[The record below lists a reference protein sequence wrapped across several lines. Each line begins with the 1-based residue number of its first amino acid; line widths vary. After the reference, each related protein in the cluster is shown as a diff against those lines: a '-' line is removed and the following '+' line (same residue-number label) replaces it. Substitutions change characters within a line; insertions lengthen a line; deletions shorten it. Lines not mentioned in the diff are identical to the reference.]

1 MIFVDQI
8 LLRKQYRRQLCHN
21 YDVILVKLQLSLNA
35 IQLLLLLL
43 LKKLFNTSAASVALI

>member
-21 YDVILVKLQLSLNA
+21 YDVILVKLQLCLNA

>member
-8 LLRKQYRRQLCHN
+8 LLRKQYRRQLCDN